1 MKDYFRPGAGLSLEP
16 ARRGLGSGVREA
28 GGRAVPPAAPGA
40 GGTRSALPGAH
51 AGDPCRWE
59 SGAPPRAPAM
69 VAKQRI
75 RMANEKHSKNIT
87 QRGNVAKTLRP
98 QEEKYPVGPWLLA
111 LFVFVVCGSVARAPG
126 SRPPGRG
133 SDQGPQGSR
142 GKTDSVT
149 ASLVA
154 PLCEGEDSWPR
165 DPEGGSGVSPQLPPG
180 QAEGGVVSQSSG
192 RHFRR
197 RGWSLFSVSRRNS
210 SHASAWGGA
219 GLAPTT
225 RWASVS
231 RVLSTAL
238 ALRVHVL
245 VESRDPERH
254 AVPRSQGC
262 GRHPGFS
269 HRRVK
274 PGPGLAA

>member
-1 MKDYFRPGAGLSLEP
+1 MAW
-16 ARRGLGSGVREA
+16 
-28 GGRAVPPAAPGA
+28 GRD
-40 GGTRSALPGAH
+40 GTRGSARLSRFEASW
-51 AGDPCRWE
+51 RWWHRC
-59 SGAPPRAPAM
+59 SSP
-69 VAKQRI
+69 
-75 RMANEKHSKNIT
+75 S
-87 QRGNVAKTLRP
+87 LC
-98 QEEKYPVGPWLLA
+98 PWPL
-111 LFVFVVCGSVARAPG
+111 VARAPG

-238 ALRVHVL
+238 ALRGHVL
-245 VESRDPERH
+245 VESRDPVPVGSDRETEGRGGNQPASHSSEAGSWRPGPTSSPGGWGHGPH
-254 AVPRSQGC
+254 AACPPS
-262 GRHPGFS
+262 RHP
-269 HRRVK
+269 R
-274 PGPGLAA
+274 GLRGRARPPS